1 MHVRLQPISSI
12 KDFQFVAKSGN
23 NPFHD
28 PSTEQHQSGTY
39 ELYVTASGKEGT
51 YRLLMLTTVYHGL
64 PPPAAEHTASFYIPF
79 GCLKDMEQ
87 FQRRIVIASI
97 ERGSCDV

>member
-1 MHVRLQPISSI
+1 M
-12 KDFQFVAKSGN
+12 AKSGS

-51 YRLLMLTTVYHGL
+51 YRLLPNTTAYHGFPPLL
-64 PPPAAEHTASFYIPF
+64 PKTHQTSKNPF
-79 GCLKDMEQ
+79 
-87 FQRRIVIASI
+87 V
-97 ERGSCDV
+97 